1 VKSVAL
7 QLLAIGGLV
16 VAATLGV
23 YAWHPNRPALYFDLQ
38 QLDDGEVDLAQALEW
53 RDAGQIV
60 WIDARSREK
69 YDAGHLE
76 GAMLLNERDDFNAL
90 LLESFAELQNNSDK
104 NLVVYCG
111 SATCAAS
118 LRIAKKLRGIGF
130 HSVHVLKGGVET
142 LLAGGLL
149 GE

>member
-1 VKSVAL
+1 MQLSVIA
-7 QLLAIGGLV
+7 AIV
-16 VAATLGV
+16 VATTLGI

-38 QLDDGEVDLAQALEW
+38 QLEDGEVDLAQAIEW

-69 YDAGHLE
+69 FDAGHLE
-76 GAMLLNERDDFNAL
+76 GAILLNEQDDFNAL
-90 LLESFAELQNNSDK
+90 LLESFAELQNNADK

-118 LRIAKKLRGIGF
+118 LRIARKLRDIGY

-142 LLAGGLL
+142 LRTGGLI
-149 GE
+149 GNG